1 MSVDNNNFKEQRRR
15 RAESFQLNIQDNYDY
30 EGESV
35 YDDSAE
41 LNSYSGQDV
50 KEQIAR
56 DSKHAL
62 KKKKKQQ
69 SVLMAEIGK
78 IVEKSLKAT
87 VDKAL
92 DDIFKDW
99 K

>member
-1 MSVDNNNFKEQRRR
+1 MTEQER
-15 RAESFQLNIQDNYDY
+15 
-30 EGESV
+30 
-35 YDDSAE
+35 
-41 LNSYSGQDV
+41 
-50 KEQIAR
+50 K
-56 DSKHAL
+56 

-69 SVLMAEIGK
+69 SIIQAELNR

-87 VDKAL
+87 IDKAM

>member
-1 MSVDNNNFKEQRRR
+1 MME
-15 RAESFQLNIQDNYDY
+15 AER
-30 EGESV
+30 
-35 YDDSAE
+35 
-41 LNSYSGQDV
+41 
-50 KEQIAR
+50 K
-56 DSKHAL
+56 K

-69 SVLMAEIGK
+69 SILMTEISK

>member
-1 MSVDNNNFKEQRRR
+1 MTEQ
-15 RAESFQLNIQDNYDY
+15 EC
-30 EGESV
+30 
-35 YDDSAE
+35 
-41 LNSYSGQDV
+41 
-50 KEQIAR
+50 K
-56 DSKHAL
+56 

-69 SVLMAEIGK
+69 SALEAEIFK
-78 IVEKSLKAT
+78 IIEKSLNAA

>member
-1 MSVDNNNFKEQRRR
+1 MT
-15 RAESFQLNIQDNYDY
+15 ES
-30 EGESV
+30 ER
-35 YDDSAE
+35 
-41 LNSYSGQDV
+41 
-50 KEQIAR
+50 K
-56 DSKHAL
+56 

-69 SVLMAEIGK
+69 QSILLAEINK
-78 IVEKSLKAT
+78 IIEKSLKAT